1 MNFILRNK
9 RNGALNKKKIAPKV
23 EFFNIIDEI
32 IKDNTVQKMRD
43 FRQHCD
49 TSCFNHCLHVAYYS
63 YYIAK
68 KLNLDYKSTARAAM
82 LHDLFLYDWRKNYSD
97 EYKLKLFDRHAFSHP
112 LVALKNANEIFD
124 LNDKEQDIILK
135 HMWPLTIKLPKYKES
150 FIVSS
155 MDKYST
161 LKESSLYFKDY
172 LKKNKTY
179 KYAYIFLSCLVLFR
193 II

>member
-97 EYKLKLFDRHAFSHP
+97 EYNASEHP
-112 LVALKNANEIFD
+112 RQVRRVFEPRLRGQVS
-124 LNDKEQDIILK
+124 Q
-135 HMWPLTIKLPKYKES
+135 PKVPAS
-150 FIVSS
+150 VHG
-155 MDKYST
+155 
-161 LKESSLYFKDY
+161 
-172 LKKNKTY
+172 
-179 KYAYIFLSCLVLFR
+179 
-193 II
+193 